1 MRKILIPT
9 DFSKNAMN
17 AIKYAMELFK
27 YERSDFIIMHA
38 YADEVYEQN
47 IEISRTQFEVYKKKI
62 HKKSDRKL
70 KKVLSNML
78 LISPN
83 PRHIYKSVSVFGS
96 LVDEAN
102 DIADKENIDV
112 LVMGTQGETNDRD
125 ISFGSNTLQVIKYV
139 KCPVLAVPSKYHD
152 LHPKNILFPTDYQLP
167 YQRRELKLISTLA
180 KCYVTTINFLYVSK
194 FDTLSFR
201 QEDNKSFI
209 ESSMTENV
217 TTFLQVK
224 GADHA
229 AVINNFIED
238 KNIDML
244 VMVNTRHSY
253 LENIL
258 ETSTI
263 QKIGLK
269 IQIPFLVLQNL
280 PRY

>member
-47 IEISRTQFEVYKKKI
+47 IEISRTQFEVYKEKI

>member
-38 YADEVYEQN
+38 YADEVYEHN
-47 IEISRTQFEVYKKKI
+47 IEISRTQFEVYKEKI
-62 HKKSDRKL
+62 HEKSDSKL
-70 KKVLSNML
+70 KEVLSNML

-83 PRHIYKSVSVFGS
+83 PRHTYNALAVFGS

-102 DIADKENIDV
+102 DIVDKENIDV

-152 LHPKNILFPTDYQLP
+152 VHPKNILFPTDYQLP

-180 KCYVTTINFLYVSK
+180 KCYVATINFLYVSK
-194 FDTLSFR
+194 FDSLSFR

-224 GADHA
+224 GTDHA

-244 VMVNTRHSY
+244 VMVNSRHSY

-280 PRY
+280 PRC